1 MRWQLLI
8 PRMEFLNSR
17 TPGFPIAALCLLAA
31 GSVLFAAETTNRLFA
46 ARAEAEWHRAQTR
59 FQSHTNDPV
68 AAWQFARA
76 CYALNDFATNSA
88 GRADL
93 ANQGIV
99 ACRYVLAGESN
110 SAPGHYYLAIELGQ
124 LADTKRN
131 TAAYKMVREMER
143 EFKTAD
149 DLDEHLDYAGPA
161 RCLGL
166 LYRDAPGWPISVGSR
181 HKARDWLESAVK
193 IAPGYPENH
202 LALAESCWQWKDRE
216 AVRKELEALNALW
229 PAART
234 NFTGEAWE
242 RSWDDW
248 STRCDALREKVRE
261 TSQPAHPSKGP
272 RN

>member
-1 MRWQLLI
+1 
-8 PRMEFLNSR
+8 MEILNSR
-17 TPGFPIAALCLLAA
+17 TRSIAALTLGIWAA
-31 GSVLFAAETTNRLFA
+31 GSALLAEETTGRTFA
-46 ARAEAEWHRAQTR
+46 ARAEAEWHRAQAR
-59 FQSHTNDPV
+59 FQSHTNDST

-76 CYALNDFATNSA
+76 CYDLNDFVTTNA

-99 ACRYVLAGESN
+99 ACHHLLAIESN

-131 TAAYKMVREMER
+131 PAAIKMVREIER

-149 DLDEHLDYAGPA
+149 DLDEHFDYGGPA

-166 LYRDAPGWPISVGSR
+166 LYRDAPGWPISIGSR
-181 HKARDWLESAVK
+181 HKARDWLESAAT
-193 IAPGYPENH
+193 IAPDYPENH
-202 LALAESCWQWKDRE
+202 LNLAETYWQWKDRE
-216 AVRKELEALNALW
+216 AARNQLNALDALW

-248 STRCDALREKVRE
+248 STRRDALRKKVGE
-261 TSQPAHPSKGP
+261 ALPPVHSSPNS